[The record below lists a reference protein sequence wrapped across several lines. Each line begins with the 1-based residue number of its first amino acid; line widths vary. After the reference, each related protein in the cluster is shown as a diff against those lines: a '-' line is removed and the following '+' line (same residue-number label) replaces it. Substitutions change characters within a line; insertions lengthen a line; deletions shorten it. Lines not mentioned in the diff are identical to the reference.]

1 MSFEWGV
8 IVESLP
14 RLLRGTLLTLELVGL
29 AVVCGGLLS
38 VPLALLR
45 VSANPLLRALP
56 LAYTFFFRGTPLL
69 VQLFLFYYGLAQFEA
84 VRDSILWPILREAY
98 WCALIVFTLNTGA
111 YTTEILRGAIQ
122 GVPLGEIEAAQSL
135 GMSRTTLF
143 RRIILPRAYRIALP
157 AYGNEIILM
166 LKASALA
173 STITLLDLTG
183 MARTVIAKTYLPV
196 EIFFAAGCIYLA
208 LTAILVFGFRR
219 LERRWLRFQR
229 PRENVTAPAAS

>member
-1 MSFEWGV
+1 VNLEWGV
-8 IVESLP
+8 MLESLP
-14 RLLRGTLLTLELVGL
+14 RLLQGTLLTLELVAL
-29 AVVCGGLLS
+29 ALLAGGLLS

-45 VSANPLLRALP
+45 VSANPVLRALP

-84 VRDSILWPILREAY
+84 VRESMFWPIVREAY
-98 WCALIVFTLNTGA
+98 WSALIVFTLNTGA

-122 GVPLGEIEAAQSL
+122 AVPHGEVEAARAM
-135 GMSRTTLF
+135 GMSGGTLY
-143 RRIILPRAYRIALP
+143 RRIVLPRAYRIALP

-196 EIFFAAGCIYLA
+196 EIFLVAGAIYLA
-208 LTAILVFGFRR
+208 LTFLLVNGFRL
-219 LERRWLRFQR
+219 LERRVLRFQQ
-229 PRENVTAPAAS
+229 PRTA

>member
-1 MSFEWGV
+1 MNLEWGV
-8 IVESLP
+8 MLESLP
-14 RLLRGTLLTLELVGL
+14 RLLQGTLLTLELVAL
-29 AVVCGGLLS
+29 ALVAGGLLS

-45 VSANPLLRALP
+45 VSANPVLRALP

-84 VRDSILWPILREAY
+84 VRESVFWPIVREAY
-98 WCALIVFTLNTGA
+98 WSALIVFTLNTGA

-122 GVPLGEIEAAQSL
+122 AVPHGEVEAARAM
-135 GMSRTTLF
+135 GMSGPTLY
-143 RRIILPRAYRIALP
+143 RRIVLPRAYRIALP

-196 EIFFAAGCIYLA
+196 EIFLVAGAIYLV
-208 LTAILVFGFRR
+208 LTFLLVNGFRL
-219 LERRWLRFQR
+219 LERRVLRFQQ
-229 PRENVTAPAAS
+229 PRTA

>member
-1 MSFEWGV
+1 MNLEWGV
-8 IVESLP
+8 MLESLP
-14 RLLRGTLLTLELVGL
+14 RLLQGTLLTLELVAL
-29 AVVCGGLLS
+29 ALVAGGLLS

-45 VSANPLLRALP
+45 VSANPVLRALP

-84 VRDSILWPILREAY
+84 VRESVFWPIVREAY
-98 WCALIVFTLNTGA
+98 WSALIVFTLNTCA

-122 GVPLGEIEAAQSL
+122 AVPRGEVEAAQAL
-135 GMSRTTLF
+135 GMPPATLY
-143 RRIILPRAYRIALP
+143 RRIVLPRAYRIALP

-196 EIFFAAGCIYLA
+196 EIFLVAGAIYLV
-208 LTAILVFGFRR
+208 LTFLLVNGFR
-219 LERRWLRFQR
+219 LIERRVLRFQQ
-229 PRENVTAPAAS
+229 PRSA

>member
-1 MSFEWGV
+1 MNLEWGV
-8 IVESLP
+8 MLESLP
-14 RLLRGTLLTLELVGL
+14 RLLQGTLLTLELVAL
-29 AVVCGGLLS
+29 ALVAGGLLS

-45 VSANPLLRALP
+45 VSANPVLRALP

-84 VRDSILWPILREAY
+84 VRESVFWPIVREAY
-98 WCALIVFTLNTGA
+98 WSALIVFTLNTGA

-122 GVPLGEIEAAQSL
+122 AVPRGEVEAALAL
-135 GMSRTTLF
+135 GMPRATLY
-143 RRIILPRAYRIALP
+143 RRIVLPRAYRIALP

-196 EIFFAAGCIYLA
+196 EIFLVAGAIYLV
-208 LTAILVFGFRR
+208 LTFLLVNGFRL
-219 LERRWLRFQR
+219 LERRVLRFQQ
-229 PRENVTAPAAS
+229 PRTA

>member
-1 MSFEWGV
+1 MSLEWGV
-8 IVESLP
+8 MAESLP
-14 RLLRGTLLTLELVGL
+14 RLLQGTLLTLELVAL
-29 AVVCGGLLS
+29 ALIAGGLLS

-45 VSANPLLRALP
+45 VSANPVLRALP

-84 VRDSILWPILREAY
+84 VRDSVFWPILREAY
-98 WCALIVFTLNTGA
+98 WSALIVFTLNTGA

-122 GVPLGEIEAAQSL
+122 AVPRGEVEAALAL
-135 GMSRTTLF
+135 GMPRATLY
-143 RRIILPRAYRIALP
+143 RRIVLPRAYRIALP

-196 EIFFAAGCIYLA
+196 EIFLVAGAIYLV
-208 LTAILVFGFRR
+208 LTFLLVNGFRL
-219 LERRWLRFQR
+219 LERRVLRFQQ
-229 PRENVTAPAAS
+229 PRTA

>member
-1 MSFEWGV
+1 ML
-8 IVESLP
+8 ESLP
-14 RLLRGTLLTLELVGL
+14 RLLQGTLLTLELVAL
-29 AVVCGGLLS
+29 ALVAGGLLS
-38 VPLALLR
+38 VPLALMR
-45 VSANPLLRALP
+45 VSANPLLRTLP

-84 VRDSILWPILREAY
+84 VRESFLWPIVREAY
-98 WCALIVFTLNTGA
+98 WSALIVFTLNTGA

-122 GVPLGEIEAAQSL
+122 AVPRGEVEAALAL
-135 GMSRTTLF
+135 GMPRTTLY
-143 RRIILPRAYRIALP
+143 RRIVLPRAYRIALP

-196 EIFFAAGCIYLA
+196 EIFLVAGAIYLLLTFA
-208 LTAILVFGFRR
+208 LVNGFRL
-219 LERRWLRFQR
+219 LERRVLRFQG
-229 PRENVTAPAAS
+229 PREA

>member
-1 MSFEWGV
+1 MA
-8 IVESLP
+8 ESLP
-14 RLLRGTLLTLELVGL
+14 RLLQGTLLTLELVVL
-29 AVVCGGLLS
+29 ALVAGGLLS

-45 VSANPLLRALP
+45 VSANPVLRALP

-84 VRDSILWPILREAY
+84 VRESVFWPIVREAY
-98 WCALIVFTLNTGA
+98 WSALIVFTLNTGA

-122 GVPLGEIEAAQSL
+122 AVPRGEVEAALAL
-135 GMSRTTLF
+135 GMPRATLY
-143 RRIILPRAYRIALP
+143 RRIVLPRAYRIALP

-196 EIFFAAGCIYLA
+196 EIFLVAGAIYLV
-208 LTAILVFGFRR
+208 LTFLLVNGFR
-219 LERRWLRFQR
+219 LIERRVLRFQR
-229 PRENVTAPAAS
+229 PRTA

>member
-1 MSFEWGV
+1 MNLEWGV
-8 IVESLP
+8 MLESLP
-14 RLLRGTLLTLELVGL
+14 RLLQGTLLTLELVAL
-29 AVVCGGLLS
+29 ALLAGGLLS

-45 VSANPLLRALP
+45 VSANPVLRALP

-84 VRDSILWPILREAY
+84 VRESMFWPIVREAY
-98 WCALIVFTLNTGA
+98 WSALIVFTLNTGA

-122 GVPLGEIEAAQSL
+122 AVPHGEVEAARAM
-135 GMSRTTLF
+135 GMSGGTLY
-143 RRIILPRAYRIALP
+143 RRIVLPRAYRIALP

-196 EIFFAAGCIYLA
+196 EIFLVAGAIYLA
-208 LTAILVFGFRR
+208 LTFLLVNGFRL
-219 LERRWLRFQR
+219 LERRVLRFQQ
-229 PRENVTAPAAS
+229 PRTA

>member
-1 MSFEWGV
+1 VNLEWGV
-8 IVESLP
+8 MLESLP
-14 RLLRGTLLTLELVGL
+14 RLLQGTLLTLELVAL
-29 AVVCGGLLS
+29 ALVAGGLLS

-45 VSANPLLRALP
+45 VSANPVLRALP

-84 VRDSILWPILREAY
+84 VRESMFWPIVREAY
-98 WCALIVFTLNTGA
+98 WSALIVFTLNTGA

-122 GVPLGEIEAAQSL
+122 AVPHGEVEAARAM
-135 GMSRTTLF
+135 GMSGGTLY
-143 RRIILPRAYRIALP
+143 RRIVLPRAYRIALP

-196 EIFFAAGCIYLA
+196 EIFLVAGAIYLA
-208 LTAILVFGFRR
+208 LTFLLVNGFRL
-219 LERRWLRFQR
+219 LERRVLRFQQ
-229 PRENVTAPAAS
+229 PRTA

>member
-1 MSFEWGV
+1 MSLEWGV
-8 IVESLP
+8 MVESLP
-14 RLLRGTLLTLELVGL
+14 RLLQGTLLTLELVAL
-29 AVVCGGLLS
+29 ALVAGGLLS

-45 VSANPLLRALP
+45 VSANPVLRALP

-69 VQLFLFYYGLAQFEA
+69 VQLFLFYYGLAQFEV
-84 VRDSILWPILREAY
+84 VRESFLWPIVREAY
-98 WCALIVFTLNTGA
+98 WSALIVFTLNTCA

-122 GVPLGEIEAAQSL
+122 AVPRGEIEAAL
-135 GMSRTTLF
+135 AVGMSRPTLY
-143 RRIILPRAYRIALP
+143 RRVVLPRAYRIALP

-196 EIFFAAGCIYLA
+196 EIFLVAGAIYLL
-208 LTAILVFGFRR
+208 LTFILVNGFRL
-219 LERRWLRFQR
+219 LERRVLRFQQ
-229 PRENVTAPAAS
+229 PRTA

>member
-1 MSFEWGV
+1 VNLEWGV
-8 IVESLP
+8 MLESLP
-14 RLLRGTLLTLELVGL
+14 RLLQGTLLTLELVAL
-29 AVVCGGLLS
+29 ALVAGGLLS

-45 VSANPLLRALP
+45 ISTNPLLRALP

-84 VRDSILWPILREAY
+84 VRESVFWPIVREAY
-98 WCALIVFTLNTGA
+98 WSALIVFTLNTCA

-122 GVPLGEIEAAQSL
+122 AVPRGEVEAAQAL
-135 GMSRTTLF
+135 GMPPATLY
-143 RRIILPRAYRIALP
+143 RRIVLPRAYRIALP

-196 EIFFAAGCIYLA
+196 EIFLVAGAIYLV
-208 LTAILVFGFRR
+208 LTFLLVNGFRL
-219 LERRWLRFQR
+219 LERRVLRFQQ
-229 PRENVTAPAAS
+229 PRSA

>member
-1 MSFEWGV
+1 MNLEWGV
-8 IVESLP
+8 MLESLP
-14 RLLRGTLLTLELVGL
+14 RLLQGTLLTLELVAL
-29 AVVCGGLLS
+29 ALVAGGLLS

-45 VSANPLLRALP
+45 LSANPVLRALP

-84 VRDSILWPILREAY
+84 VRESVFWPIVREAY
-98 WCALIVFTLNTGA
+98 WSALIVFTLNTGA

-122 GVPLGEIEAAQSL
+122 AVPRGEVEAAQAL
-135 GMSRTTLF
+135 GMPRATLY
-143 RRIILPRAYRIALP
+143 RRIVLPRAYRIALP

-196 EIFFAAGCIYLA
+196 EIFLVAGLIYLA
-208 LTAILVFGFRR
+208 LTFLLVNGFRL
-219 LERRWLRFQR
+219 LERRVLRFQA
-229 PRENVTAPAAS
+229 PRTT

>member
-1 MSFEWGV
+1 MA
-8 IVESLP
+8 ESLP
-14 RLLRGTLLTLELVGL
+14 RLLQGTLLTLELVAL
-29 AVVCGGLLS
+29 ALIAGGLLS

-45 VSANPLLRALP
+45 VSANPVLRALP

-84 VRDSILWPILREAY
+84 VRDSVFWPILREAY
-98 WCALIVFTLNTGA
+98 WSALIVFTLNTGA

-122 GVPLGEIEAAQSL
+122 AVPRGEVEAALAL
-135 GMSRTTLF
+135 GMPRATLY
-143 RRIILPRAYRIALP
+143 RRIVLPRAYRIALP

-196 EIFFAAGCIYLA
+196 EIFLVAGAIYLV
-208 LTAILVFGFRR
+208 LTFLLVNGFRL
-219 LERRWLRFQR
+219 LERRVLRFQQ
-229 PRENVTAPAAS
+229 PRTA